1 MPPKG
6 LLENTAKAY
15 FDYGVLGI
23 TVVVLLIVTGLL
35 VWYILKDKKSDK
47 ELGEAIKK
55 TADNQKEFI
64 VMYQESQKQHK
75 EIVALLNE
83 TLEVE
88 RANTKE
94 CYIGVANKMDKLHN
108 NLELLLQ
115 LQKK

>member
-1 MPPKG
+1 MPNN
-6 LLENTAKAY
+6 LMEQTAKAY

-35 VWYILKDKKSDK
+35 IWYILKDKKSDK
-47 ELGEAIKK
+47 ELSEAIKK
-55 TADNQKEFI
+55 TSENQKEFI
-64 VMYQESQKQHK
+64 LMYKESQKQHK
-75 EIVALLNE
+75 EMVSLLSE

-94 CYIGVANKMDKLHN
+94 CYIGVVNKMDKVHT

>member
-1 MPPKG
+1 MPNK
-6 LLENTAKAY
+6 LLSETASAY

-75 EIVALLNE
+75 EIVGLLNE

-94 CYIGVANKMDKLHN
+94 CYIGVANRMDQLHSN
-108 NLELLLQ
+108 IQLVLEL
-115 LQKK
+115 QKQK